1 MDENKSIKIVQL
13 VIEKE
18 RVKGQ
23 MTGNTARCKPW
34 YFVEVWLQSF
44 LTLILLVD
52 GGECLVLCPSH
63 LNLILTEEVNVCNS
77 KFIVC

>member
-23 MTGNTARCKPW
+23 MTGNTARCEPW
-34 YFVEVWLQSF
+34 YFVEVWLRSF

-52 GGECLVLCPSH
+52 GSECLVFNMYSVQLAVKTQ
-63 LNLILTEEVNVCNS
+63 LIYCTVCTI
-77 KFIVC
+77 FT